1 MAERP
6 EMVLQYAHFLAAALR
21 RQGYEDVKIYAE
33 VFCSLN
39 GREEQQL
46 IDPEVNLAAVSRSL
60 GHADWILPLDLAA
73 KPGVLYKR
81 ELMQSGGR
89 E

>member
-21 RQGYEDVKIYAE
+21 RQGYADVEIRAD

-39 GREEQQL
+39 GREEQRL
-46 IDPEVNLAAVSRSL
+46 IDPEVNLAAVKRSL
-60 GHADWILPLDLAA
+60 GHADWILPLDPTA

-81 ELMQSGGR
+81 ELTRSGDR
-89 E
+89 Q